1 MSCPRGF
8 APIGI
13 RETEACQVVRLGRD
27 EYEVIRLLDLQA
39 LTQAQC
45 AKQMGISRTT
55 VTGIYEAARRKIAD
69 AVVNG
74 KRLMIEGGNVAL
86 CDRGETCRTANGLC
100 CCTFQDDTDHLT
112 EEIIM
117 EKRKTE
123 YE

>member
-1 MSCPRGF
+1 MPCPRGF

-86 CDRGETCRTANGLC
+86 CDRGETCRTAKGLHVSGRHGSSYRRNHYGKEENGV
-100 CCTFQDDTDHLT
+100 
-112 EEIIM
+112 
-117 EKRKTE
+117 
-123 YE
+123 